1 MSPKRTGGSMEQF
14 DRQVFRDGI
23 MAGLIAAGVVAIWF
37 LAFDLIAGRPF
48 HTPAL
53 LGATIF
59 QGLRDLQALQI
70 TPGLVIGYTVVHVLA
85 FAALGIFCAGLIATA
100 ERETGL
106 LLASLALLACFQ
118 LFLLGLA
125 GLAARLLLGAILWWE
140 IFIANLLAS
149 GAMLAYF
156 FAGHRALGRSLLL
169 SLAGVLRE
177 GVIGGLIGAVAVTAW
192 FFIFDAINGLPLRT
206 PALLGAALFQGLRNA
221 QALQISFGVVAGYTI
236 LHVLAFAA
244 FGILCAILISAAER
258 EPGLLRAFIA
268 LFACFE
274 VFFIALVGLLGRS
287 MVGALALWA
296 ILVGNILASV
306 GMLAYFFVG
315 HRALGRTLLGPR
327 ALVVREGIFAGL
339 IGAGTVAIWFLA
351 YDAFRGNPLR
361 TPALLGA
368 AVFGTAADP
377 RAVPIDLATIL
388 GYTVL
393 HCLGFIAF
401 GIVAS
406 FMITAAERQPILLL
420 GLFML
425 FSAFEVL
432 FFGLVTIFAQSILG
446 ALVWWT
452 MFVGNLLASATML
465 AYFFLGHRALGKRL
479 TERWPVEEGS

>member
-1 MSPKRTGGSMEQF
+1 MERF
-14 DRQVFRDGI
+14 DRRVFRDGI
-23 MAGLIAAGVVAIWF
+23 VAGLVGAGMVAIWF

-53 LGATIF
+53 LGATVF
-59 QGLRDLQALQI
+59 QGLRDPRALEI
-70 TPGLVIGYTVVHVLA
+70 TPGLVVGYTLVHILA
-85 FAALGIFCAGLIATA
+85 FTAFGILCGALIATA

-106 LLASLALLACFQ
+106 LLASVALLACFQ

-149 GAMLAYF
+149 GAMLTYF
-156 FAGHRALGRSLLL
+156 FTGHRALGRSLLTTL
-169 SLAGVLRE
+169 RGVIRE
-177 GVIGGLIGAVAVTAW
+177 GVIGGLIGAVGVAAW
-192 FFIFDAINGLPLRT
+192 FLIFDTINRQPLRT
-206 PALLGAALFQGLRNA
+206 PALLGAVLFEGLRA
-221 QALQISFGVVAGYTI
+221 PQALQISFVVVLGYTV
-236 LHVLAFAA
+236 LHLLAFVA
-244 FGILCAILISAAER
+244 FGILCAILISASER
-258 EPGLLRAFIA
+258 EPALLRAFII

-274 VFFIALVGLLGRS
+274 VFFIALVGLLGQS
-287 MVGALALWA
+287 MVGALGWWA

-306 GMLAYFFVG
+306 GMLTYFFVG

-327 ALVVREGIFAGL
+327 ALAVREGIFAGL

-351 YDAFRGNPLR
+351 HDAFRGYPFR

-368 AVFGTAADP
+368 AVFGTAGNVQ
-377 RAVPIDLATIL
+377 AVPIDLATIL

-406 FMITAAERQPILLL
+406 FMIVAAERQPILLL

-425 FSAFEVL
+425 FAAFEVL

-446 ALVWWT
+446 ALIWWT
-452 MFVGNLLASATML
+452 IFVGNLFASATML
-465 AYFFLGHRALGKRL
+465 AYFFFGHRALARRL
-479 TERWPVEEGS
+479 TERWPAEE